1 MNPYY
6 ELVFDYEE
14 RLSDCEHQNF
24 SSNVVIFSR
33 SLLCDT
39 SSLQKLVYFLFTI
52 YCYDFFSE
60 IRRTEV
66 RIQMNFVKISS
77 NCEGKRQIQPSIQS
91 KDGSQQLD

>member
-24 SSNVVIFSR
+24 SSNVVIFRR

-39 SSLQKLVYFLFTI
+39 SSLRKLVYFLFTI
-52 YCYDFFSE
+52 YCYDFFLKLE
-60 IRRTEV
+60 E
-66 RIQMNFVKISS
+66 QKLEFK
-77 NCEGKRQIQPSIQS
+77 
-91 KDGSQQLD
+91 

>member
-24 SSNVVIFSR
+24 SSNVVIFRR

-39 SSLQKLVYFLFTI
+39 SSLQKLVYFCLQFTVMI
-52 YCYDFFSE
+52 FFLKLE
-60 IRRTEV
+60 E
-66 RIQMNFVKISS
+66 QKLEFK
-77 NCEGKRQIQPSIQS
+77 
-91 KDGSQQLD
+91 